1 MTTLSAPSEPQSA
14 AERPVVLVIEDDPT
28 LNSTLS
34 YNLRREGYVPVSAL
48 DGEAGLLE
56 FRKNVSAIQLVI
68 LDLMLPRMPGLHVLR
83 NIRQLSSVPVLIVS
97 ARGQEQDKIDGL
109 DLGADDYIVKPFALR
124 ELLARVRALLRRGA
138 VTRQRMPSV
147 IDRGPIRIDTA
158 GRRVWVNDQELTLR
172 PKEYG
177 LLLVLAVDADQ
188 VFSRQQLL
196 DSVWGEDII
205 VDERTVDVHVSW
217 LRGKLKR
224 AGLDTDPIQTAYG
237 SGYRF
242 STSAAR
248 PRDTTSESLRQ
259 SGGDVQ
265 ASQGTRLASG
275 S

>member
-1 MTTLSAPSEPQSA
+1 MTNLSAPTETQSA
-14 AERPVVLVIEDDPT
+14 ADRPVVLVIEDDPT
-28 LNSTLS
+28 LNSALS

-48 DGEAGLLE
+48 DGEAGLVE

-109 DLGADDYIVKPFALR
+109 DLGADDYLVKPFALR
-124 ELLARVRALLRRGA
+124 ELLARVRALIRRGD
-138 VTRQRMPSV
+138 VTRQRMPTV
-147 IDRGPIRIDTA
+147 IDRRPLRIDTA
-158 GRRVWVNDQELTLR
+158 GRRVWVNDRELALR

-188 VFSRQQLL
+188 VYSRQQLL

-242 STSAAR
+242 STGAAR
-248 PRDTTSESLRQ
+248 SRDTTSESLRPG
-259 SGGDVQ
+259 GGDVQ